1 MHDIKSRTT
10 NLGLNPDNSIVIGS
24 GILNALKLR
33 KSNDID
39 VVVSDSEYQRL
50 ADDKKFKK
58 AENHGHE
65 ILQDGLFEIGT
76 CWEVLGREQLFEDL
90 IKHSIVMDDVRYVS
104 IEFLLSVKR
113 SWLKQNGA
121 RQKDVDDI
129 KLIEEFLVNSI

>member
-1 MHDIKSRTT
+1 MRNIKSNLTD
-10 NLGLNPDNSIVIGS
+10 LGLHSDNSLVIGS

-76 CWEVLGREQLFEDL
+76 CWEVLGKELLFEDL
-90 IKHSIVMDDVRYVS
+90 IKYSVVIDNVRYVS

-129 KLIEEFLVNSI
+129 KLIEEYLVNSI